1 MNGTVRLKKKIPR
14 TIMNAEL
21 QNKHKEKRNLKKRIL
36 ETSLQPKRYLTNIIY
51 TALLHQ
57 INKTIKSK
65 IKAVS
70 ACHLKKLEKS
80 RLHQNNVSPRKYN
93 LVYLKHTICII
104 STYVINTCVI
114 ISTNTRR
121 NKSVVIWFR
130 SPHTIKHRP

>member
-65 IKAVS
+65 IFVSYQHMSSIHVSSYQLTHEEIRALSYDLDHHIPSKTDPNLIYTEFESYSKA
-70 ACHLKKLEKS
+70 
-80 RLHQNNVSPRKYN
+80 
-93 LVYLKHTICII
+93 
-104 STYVINTCVI
+104 
-114 ISTNTRR
+114 
-121 NKSVVIWFR
+121 
-130 SPHTIKHRP
+130 